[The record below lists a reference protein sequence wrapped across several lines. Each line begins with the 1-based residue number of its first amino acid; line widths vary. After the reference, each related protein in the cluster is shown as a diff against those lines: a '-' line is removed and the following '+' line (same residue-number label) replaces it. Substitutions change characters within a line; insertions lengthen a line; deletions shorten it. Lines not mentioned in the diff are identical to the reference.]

1 MPRPRP
7 HWLRRLAATEPLG
20 TTFLELVLEQLR
32 GVILDGAAP
41 PGSPLP
47 VDEIAERFA
56 ISRIP
61 VREALR
67 TLVGEGLVDY
77 RPRGG
82 WTVAQLT
89 RDELRQLY
97 VAREALEAAA
107 LAAAVRLAGPE
118 DDLEATEAHTA
129 LGLSIAD
136 GDAYGH
142 HRDSRRFHLALARPS
157 RMPRLVRMVESAWNV
172 TEPVRPMS
180 HASAEQTAALQD
192 EHAAMLSAFLARDA
206 DALLALSASHH
217 ERLRAMVATLPE
229 EAGLSQS

>member
-1 MPRPRP
+1 MPRPLP
-7 HWLRRLAATEPLG
+7 PWLRRLTATDPPG
-20 TTFLELVLEQLR
+20 TLLELVLEQLR

-47 VDEIAERFA
+47 VDDIADRFA

-77 RPRGG
+77 RPRAG
-82 WTVAQLT
+82 WTVARLT

-97 VAREALEAAA
+97 VGREALEAAA
-107 LAAAVRLAGPE
+107 LAASVRFAGPE
-118 DDLEATEAHTA
+118 DDVEARAAHAA
-129 LGLSIAD
+129 LGSSIAS
-136 GDAYGH
+136 GDAQGH

-180 HASAEQTAALQD
+180 HASPEQTAALHG
-192 EHAAMLSAFLARDA
+192 EHEAMLAAFLARDEGT
-206 DALLALSASHH
+206 LLAISASHH

-229 EAGLSQS
+229 EAGFLQR

>member
-1 MPRPRP
+1 M
-7 HWLRRLAATEPLG
+7 
-20 TTFLELVLEQLR
+20 
-32 GVILDGAAP
+32 
-41 PGSPLP
+41 
-47 VDEIAERFA
+47 
-56 ISRIP
+56 
-61 VREALR
+61 
-67 TLVGEGLVDY
+67 
-77 RPRGG
+77 
-82 WTVAQLT
+82 
-89 RDELRQLY
+89 
-97 VAREALEAAA
+97 
-107 LAAAVRLAGPE
+107 RLAGPE
-118 DDLEATEAHTA
+118 DDVEATEAHAA
-129 LGLSIAD
+129 LGRSIAD

-142 HRDSRRFHLALARPS
+142 HRNSRRFHLALARPS